1 MVTSGSRSLPSG
13 CINNSF
19 GIYLIRLTNRYL
31 LDFFPNLPQLLPFYL
46 VNQLS
51 AGLVTVAFLLILI
64 SWYFLPKILLLFLSR
79 ILLSNRVNYG
89 GITSHTP

>member
-1 MVTSGSRSLPSG
+1 M
-13 CINNSF
+13 
-19 GIYLIRLTNRYL
+19 
-31 LDFFPNLPQLLPFYL
+31 PQLLPFYL